1 MHLRRSTPAVLA
13 LLTASLAPAQAPA
26 PQLATVLAQMDT
38 ASKSFHSATA
48 DFQWD
53 FAEKVAGI
61 TDTSHQKGSMFIE
74 RSGSGVDFGAT
85 VYDLESSASSKEP
98 SKIIN
103 FSGGTA
109 EIYTP
114 AEKQSD
120 VLKSGSNQ
128 SSAENF
134 LSLGFGGSGQDLAKA
149 WQITDGGPVTLT
161 EAGTPVKT
169 EKLIL
174 VSKDATVR
182 NNFKQVTIW
191 IDPIHDISLKQVFD
205 TPSGDERTANYT
217 NIQLNPRKLN
227 KDPFKIPTKGVNR
240 VNH

>member
-1 MHLRRSTPAVLA
+1 MLLRHCLPTMLA
-13 LLTASLAPAQAPA
+13 LLTATTSAQAPT
-26 PQLATVLAQMDT
+26 PQLAAVLAQMDT
-38 ASKSFHSATA
+38 ASKNFHSATA

-53 FAEKVAGI
+53 FAERVAGI

-74 RSGSGVDFGAT
+74 RSGKGVDFGAT
-85 VYDLESSASSKEP
+85 VYDLESGGAGKEP

-128 SSAENF
+128 SSAEGF
-134 LSLGFGGSGQDLAKA
+134 LSLGFGGSGGDLAKA
-149 WQITDGGPVTLT
+149 WGITDGGPVTLS
-161 EAGTPVKT
+161 EAGKPVTT

-174 VSKDATVR
+174 VSKDAAVR

-191 IDPIHDISLKQVFD
+191 IDPVRDVSLKQVFD
-205 TPSGDERTANYT
+205 TPSGDQRTANYT
-217 NIQLNPRKLN
+217 DILLNPRKLN
-227 KDPFKIPTKGVNR
+227 REPFKIPTKGVTR